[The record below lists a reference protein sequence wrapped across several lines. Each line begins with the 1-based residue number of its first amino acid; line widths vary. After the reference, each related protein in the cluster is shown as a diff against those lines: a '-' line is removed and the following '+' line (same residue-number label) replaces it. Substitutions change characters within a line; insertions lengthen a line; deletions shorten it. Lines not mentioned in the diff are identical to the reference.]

1 MSTTTKSPKQL
12 AAAAYRIARG
22 TLPEYN
28 SRYSPRKFTQ
38 PQLLVCLVLK
48 TFFNTDY
55 RGIVQILDDWPS
67 LCTVF
72 ELKTVPHFTTLQ
84 KASHRLLKSR
94 HARKLIE
101 CSVSS
106 VIDTRKA
113 VPLAALDATGLQSGH
128 ISPYFYK
135 IRSKEASYRKWTHF
149 TRWPKL
155 AVIADVKTHLIISVH
170 PTRGPG
176 RDCIHFKTIIN
187 KLPADVPVKH
197 IVADAGYDSE
207 DNHRWARTKKHI
219 RTTIPA
225 TVGRA
230 PKGLPKT
237 TYRRAMKRCFDKRS
251 YCQRWQVET
260 VFSMIKRLLGY
271 TLYAHS
277 YHGQCR
283 EVMLLALTHNLMII
297 LLSLLANELFYR
309 AEFGNLSHLY
319 TGAKANDKQDYHNDD
334 APKPY
339 WAKHSCGLSI
349 GLVLLMK
356 SRTHIVSFFNSLRCK
371 VYDKNGRKH

>member
-128 ISPYFYK
+128 ISPYFLQNSFQRGLLPQMDALHTLAK
-135 IRSKEASYRKWTHF
+135 
-149 TRWPKL
+149 TRRHRRRQDPS
-155 AVIADVKTHLIISVH
+155 DHLS
-170 PTRGPG
+170 PSNTR
-176 RDCIHFKTIIN
+176 
-187 KLPADVPVKH
+187 
-197 IVADAGYDSE
+197 AGTRLHTLQ
-207 DNHRWARTKKHI
+207 NHH
-219 RTTIPA
+219 
-225 TVGRA
+225 
-230 PKGLPKT
+230 
-237 TYRRAMKRCFDKRS
+237 
-251 YCQRWQVET
+251 Q
-260 VFSMIKRLLGY
+260 
-271 TLYAHS
+271 
-277 YHGQCR
+277 
-283 EVMLLALTHNLMII
+283 
-297 LLSLLANELFYR
+297 
-309 AEFGNLSHLY
+309 
-319 TGAKANDKQDYHNDD
+319 
-334 APKPY
+334 
-339 WAKHSCGLSI
+339 
-349 GLVLLMK
+349 
-356 SRTHIVSFFNSLRCK
+356 
-371 VYDKNGRKH
+371 